1 MIQMNYKKNIP
12 IHSQFYGWLEVG
24 RLEVAAFEPIR
35 SKYEWIINQTEC
47 TR

>member
-1 MIQMNYKKNIP
+1 MIRMNYKKFF
-12 IHSQFYGWLEVG
+12 IHSQFQGWLEVG
-24 RLEVAAFEPIR
+24 RLEVAAFEPIK